1 MTQRRCLTKNA
12 TYPLRLGLAL
22 VFLAAFPGGIG
33 DDLGRL
39 QDEAVAGES
48 AKPTVNIS
56 PSPVEYKRKVKVT
69 ISGSGF
75 KPQQELGLLLDVG
88 GAPSD
93 ISGLVEPKP
102 VANEKGEFSSVWV
115 IDDEIRRNLLTPT
128 AHTIEVV
135 DEDWTMLAKV
145 TLEFKAPEMKKEKK

>member
-1 MTQRRCLTKNA
+1 MRQRQSLTKDMIGA
-12 TYPLRLGLAL
+12 LRPGFALLIVAALLGGTGSSKGPL
-22 VFLAAFPGGIG
+22 
-33 DDLGRL
+33 
-39 QDEAVAGES
+39 QSEAVA
-48 AKPTVNIS
+48 ADAAQPTVTIA

-75 KPQQELGLLLDVG
+75 KPQQELGLLLEVG

-102 VANEKGEFSSVWV
+102 VTNEKGEFSSVWV
-115 IDDEIRRNLLTPT
+115 IDDEIRRKLLAPT
-128 AHTIEVV
+128 SHTIEVV
-135 DEDWTMLAKV
+135 DEDWRMLAQA

>member
-1 MTQRRCLTKNA
+1 M
-12 TYPLRLGLAL
+12 AL
-22 VFLAAFPGGIG
+22 VFLAAFSGGIG
-33 DDLGRL
+33 PDLGQL

-48 AKPTVNIS
+48 SKPTVNVS
-56 PSPVEYKRKVKVT
+56 PSQVEYKRKVKVT

-75 KPQQELGLLLDVG
+75 KPQQELGLLLEVG

-115 IDDEIRRNLLTPT
+115 IDDEIRSNLLTPT
-128 AHTIEVV
+128 SHTIEVV
-135 DEDWTMLAKV
+135 DEDWRMLAQA